1 MGYVYFI
8 FSLNSVILLT
18 GCYKMDMVKIGE
30 RIRNERKKHK
40 FTIAVLSERAD
51 ISSNFLGNIERGV
64 DIPSIETLIKI
75 ANALFI
81 GVDGLIK
88 DSLEIEN
95 IEYINIDFENMEI
108 LKEIKSM
115 TKKQK
120 QSVLSCIKALKEF
133 SK

>member
-1 MGYVYFI
+1 
-8 FSLNSVILLT
+8 
-18 GCYKMDMVKIGE
+18 MDMVKIGE